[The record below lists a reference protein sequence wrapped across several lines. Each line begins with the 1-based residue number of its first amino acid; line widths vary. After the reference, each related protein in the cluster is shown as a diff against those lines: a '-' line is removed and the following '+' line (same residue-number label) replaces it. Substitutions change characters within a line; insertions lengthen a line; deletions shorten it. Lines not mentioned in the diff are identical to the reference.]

1 MSPSR
6 KCKSSLGTQVACW
19 HQPEALWSCVQF
31 PANGTVT
38 VSLSS
43 WSVRNPTWRW
53 NLTARLRM
61 LILGKQEA
69 TFMGDRGLKQ
79 PLLEACVITLFIVS
93 HPGWGPS
100 LEKAPLGRW
109 LGHLCLPQ
117 IGSLSHSGSVPG
129 SVMPAWNSCPL
140 WWALGWGCGPPL
152 TPSVLRISRVT
163 QMFTLKCF
171 WTGLRIQAFELAWLL
186 VSGFS

>member
-6 KCKSSLGTQVACW
+6 KCKSSLGNQVACW
-19 HQPEALWSCVQF
+19 HQPEALWSRVQL

-43 WSVRNPTWRW
+43 WSVRNPTRRW

-61 LILGKQEA
+61 LILGKQEV
-69 TFMGDRGLKQ
+69 TFRMGDRGLKQ
-79 PLLEACVITLFIVS
+79 PLLEARVITLFIVS

-100 LEKAPLGRW
+100 LEKAPPGRW
-109 LGHLCLPQ
+109 LGHLCLPH

-129 SVMPAWNSCPL
+129 SVVPAQNSCP
-140 WWALGWGCGPPL
+140 WWWPLGWGCGPLL
-152 TPSVLRISRVT
+152 TS
-163 QMFTLKCF
+163 
-171 WTGLRIQAFELAWLL
+171 
-186 VSGFS
+186 